1 MNRKQRRAMGIKT
14 RMPTINVNRDQFN
27 ADIQKIK
34 DEATE
39 VSFIL
44 SLCIPVMVIHDKYS
58 LLMKKEV
65 DGKSRT
71 ERFFDLCMDFYE
83 EFHEGRVT
91 VKDFVDTLEE
101 ETGSKF
107 INKALDLRGEKWNP
121 DKLSGRKL

>member
-14 RMPTINVNRDQFN
+14 RMPTINVNKDQYN

-58 LLMKKEV
+58 LLIKKEV

-83 EFHEGRVT
+83 EFHEGRFT
-91 VKDFVDTLEE
+91 VKDFVDTLEA
-101 ETGSKF
+101 ETGSKIF
-107 INKALDLRGEKWNP
+107 NNAIDARNIAA
-121 DKLSGRKL
+121 RKKK